1 VAVRRPVASAG
12 AHVTPSEERATRQ
25 DELLDY
31 AQAQFPLP
39 PRSDKIRAVLQGRT
53 RREDERGD
61 LVHGAAALVEAAR
74 LLRDEERIDR
84 EALSRLAVRD
94 AQRQRQIGILGA
106 LCVLLAVAAVGPW
119 VPWALGL
126 LWWLGGALW
135 G

>member
-1 VAVRRPVASAG
+1 VAVRVPAPAAG
-12 AHVTPSEERATRQ
+12 ADVTPSDERAARQ

-31 AQAQFPLP
+31 AQAQFPLA
-39 PRSDKIRAVLQGRT
+39 PRTDKIRQVLQGRT

-61 LVHGAAALVEAAR
+61 LVHGAAALVEAVR
-74 LLRDEERIDR
+74 LLRQEERLDR

-94 AQRQRQIGILGA
+94 AQRQRQVGILGA

-126 LWWLGGALW
+126 LWWVGGALW